1 MLHKNNF
8 SMIIII
14 IIIIIILR
22 SLCSL
27 PSYLSPLKR
36 KLYYNFIEMFCKN
49 AIRVIFLVK
58 VCCVRHMT
66 SFLPND
72 FRNGQ
77 IRAIRMSSTLL
88 VSRHLK
94 PNPQLLW
101 VNMSSNEIETSN
113 VNGSRLS
120 EQGPSSGRSSQQG
133 NIGCHHANPVISKR
147 RKWTSQENKIVTEC
161 YLLSEPK
168 IRGYRKCMLSLWL

>member
-8 SMIIII
+8 SMIVIIIII

-101 VNMSSNEIETSN
+101 VNMSSNEIETN
-113 VNGSRLS
+113 DVNGSRLA
-120 EQGPSSGRSSQQG
+120 EQGPSS
-133 NIGCHHANPVISKR
+133 R
-147 RKWTSQENKIVTEC
+147 RKKKDLMMI
-161 YLLSEPK
+161 K
-168 IRGYRKCMLSLWL
+168 LWLKNRNSFGETYGASLQTIRRMQSGYKTCEVNLMLKNRRR